1 MTHMYRQMTT
11 LQKKELPKNQKPL
24 RGFLQPVLLS
34 VLLVYSLACL
44 PSYSNAGQGVDSNTI
59 TSGTTT
65 TTSTGTATSE
75 TVTND
80 DGSETTTLTTPI
92 TTTTTTTTVTQT
104 EVGNIVKNPTFT
116 NSQGGGSSTDWT
128 IAACGGSGCAFGPTH
143 GFMTSYGTGTIT
155 QTQSASDLG
164 IDNDI
169 NAVEAGQGM
178 TFSFGADVRNNF
190 RNQIGGDYSQG
201 GTTDTWSIKLEIFDE
216 EGTLLGDETI
226 GVTGGA
232 NIGST
237 LQTNQTE
244 TGTLHIDSGSIVN
257 SGTITL
263 SGIDNG
269 YWAGYYGPRFN
280 NIFTTFLYNEIETEI
295 STSLSY
301 SELIST
307 VSCEILGTCITEV
320 TDILTEDASLLD
332 NTTTAVDTE
341 LSAPAEIQEIAEL
354 PSAGPSET
362 TEVSTTAMAPP
373 PMEIAPIQV
382 APVMEMPAPA
392 TEMQVAAANIEMEIN
407 NDLGQSLDTTP
418 EAESGTDTQVEPEPT
433 TPEPQQG
440 PQETT
445 ETESQPEPEG
455 NTESSES
462 NESKGDES
470 SDKEPEKAE
479 VKSQPKSTV
488 RENKSKPRTETKT
501 KPKPK
506 SVKQKRQAKQKAARK
521 IVKNMGD
528 KGKYEGGNQLKTLVI
543 MSVLGDSKSF
553 FNAQRHIPDTP
564 NFFSADRIPD
574 NTIADNTGAAYYM
587 IGGSDVAH
595 RALVD
600 SQYK

>member
-1 MTHMYRQMTT
+1 MLMNMYPQMTI
-11 LQKKELPKNQKPL
+11 LKKKELLKNQMNL
-24 RGFLQPVLLS
+24 LGYQLQLLS
-34 VLLVYSLACL
+34 LVCLLSFLVL
-44 PSYSNAGQGVDSNTI
+44 PSPSNAQQGVNSNTI
-59 TSGTTT
+59 TSSTEVITTT
-65 TTSTGTATSE
+65 GEPTSE
-75 TVTND
+75 TIVNQ
-80 DGSETTTLTTPI
+80 DGSETTIITTPV
-92 TTTTTTTTVTQT
+92 TTTTNTTTVTQT
-104 EVGNIVKNPTFT
+104 EVDNIITNPTFT
-116 NSQGGGSSTDWT
+116 NDQGAGSSEGWDLD
-128 IAACGGSGCAFGPTH
+128 ACGGTGCNFGPTH
-143 GFMTSYGTGTIT
+143 GFMTSFGTATIS
-155 QTQSASDLG
+155 QSKTASDLG
-164 IDNDI
+164 LGDNMNI
-169 NAVEAGQGM
+169 EEATQGM
-178 TFSFGADVRNNF
+178 SFSFGADVRNTYK
-190 RNQIGGDYSQG
+190 NQIGGNYSQG
-201 GTTDTWSIKLEIFDE
+201 GTTDTWSIKLEIFDPD
-216 EGTLLGDETI
+216 GNLLGDETI

-244 TGTLHIDSGSIVN
+244 TGTLHIDSGNIVN

-263 SGIDNG
+263 SGIENG

-295 STSLSY
+295 STSLTY

-307 VSCEILGTCITEV
+307 VSCEILGTCVTEV

-332 NTTTAVDTE
+332 NTTAAVETQ

-354 PSAGPSET
+354 PSDGPSET
-362 TEVSTTAMAPP
+362 TEVSTTTMAPP
-373 PMEIAPIQV
+373 PMEIASIQIE
-382 APVMEMPAPA
+382 PVMDMPVPT
-392 TEMQVAAANIEMEIN
+392 TEMQVEVANIEMEMN
-407 NDLGQSLDTTP
+407 NDLGQSMDTAT
-418 EAESGTDTQVEPEPT
+418 EAQSGTDSQVESEST
-433 TPEPQQG
+433 TSEPQQ
-440 PQETT
+440 QEASTESETKT
-445 ETESQPEPEG
+445 ETET

-479 VKSQPKSTV
+479 VKPEPKSTV
-488 RENKSKPRTETKT
+488 REPKSKPRTETKA

>member
-1 MTHMYRQMTT
+1 MNAPTITPK
-11 LQKKELPKNQKPL
+11 KKELPKHLPIFHMFPL
-24 RGFLQPVLLS
+24 WALFWVS
-34 VLLVYSLACL
+34 LVCSLVFL
-44 PSYSNAGQGVDSNTI
+44 PSYSNAGNGVDSNTI

-65 TTSTGTATSE
+65 ITSTGTATSE
-75 TVTND
+75 TVTNT
-80 DGSETTTLTTPI
+80 DGSETTTITTP
-92 TTTTTTTTVTQT
+92 TTTTTTTVTVTQT
-104 EVGNIVKNPTFT
+104 QVDNVVSNPNFT
-116 NSQGGGSSTDWT
+116 NELGGGSSTDWN

-164 IDNDI
+164 IDNNI
-169 NAVEAGQGM
+169 SAVEAGQGM

-190 RNQIGGDYSQG
+190 RNQIGGNYSQG

-232 NIGST
+232 NIGDT
-237 LQTNQTE
+237 YQTNQTE
-244 TGTLHIDSGSIVN
+244 TGTLHINSGNIVN
-257 SGTITL
+257 SGTLTL

-295 STSLSY
+295 STSLTY
-301 SELIST
+301 SELVST
-307 VSCEILGTCITEV
+307 VSCEILGTCVTEV

-332 NTTTAVDTE
+332 STTTSIENTLAEPT
-341 LSAPAEIQEIAEL
+341 EIQELPEL

-362 TEVSTTAMAPP
+362 TEVSTPVVAPP

-382 APVMEMPAPA
+382 APVMDMPAST
-392 TEMQVAAANIEMEIN
+392 TEMKVEVANIEMEMN
-407 NDLGQSLDTTP
+407 NDLGQSMDTTTEP
-418 EAESGTDTQVEPEPT
+418 QGGTSDAIESEPT
-433 TPEPQQG
+433 TPEPQQ
-440 PQETT
+440 ETST
-445 ETESQPEPEG
+445 ESEPESQPEPEG
-455 NTESSES
+455 STESSES

-479 VKSQPKSTV
+479 VKSEPKSTV
-488 RENKSKPRTETKT
+488 REPKAKPRTETKT
-501 KPKPK
+501 KSKPK

-553 FNAQRHIPDTP
+553 FNDQRVIPDTP

-574 NTIADNTGAAYYM
+574 NTIADNAGAAYYM
-587 IGGSDVAH
+587 IGGSDIAH

>member
-1 MTHMYRQMTT
+1 MTHMYHQMITP
-11 LQKKELPKNQKPL
+11 QKKEIPKNQKAL
-24 RGFLQPVLLS
+24 HGFLPQLS
-34 VLLVYSLACL
+34 LVLLVCSLVFL

-75 TVTND
+75 TVIND

-104 EVGNIVKNPTFT
+104 QVDNIVSNPNFT
-116 NSQGGGSSTDWT
+116 NELGGGSSTDWNL
-128 IAACGGSGCAFGPTH
+128 AACGGSGCAFGPTH

-178 TFSFGADVRNNF
+178 TFSFGADVRNDF
-190 RNQIGGDYSQG
+190 RNQIGGNYSQG
-201 GTTDTWSIKLEIFDE
+201 GTTDTWSIKLEIFDPD
-216 EGTLLGDETI
+216 GNLLGDETI

-244 TGTLHIDSGSIVN
+244 TGTLHIDSGNIVN

-295 STSLSY
+295 STSLTY

-307 VSCEILGTCITEV
+307 VSCEILGTCVTEV

-332 NTTTAVDTE
+332 NTTAAVETQ

-354 PSAGPSET
+354 PSDGPSET
-362 TEVSTTAMAPP
+362 TEVSTTTMAPP
-373 PMEIAPIQV
+373 PMEIASIQIE
-382 APVMEMPAPA
+382 PVMDMPVPT
-392 TEMQVAAANIEMEIN
+392 TEMQVEVANIEMEMN
-407 NDLGQSLDTTP
+407 NDLGQSMDTAT
-418 EAESGTDTQVEPEPT
+418 EAQSGTDSQVESEST
-433 TPEPQQG
+433 TSEPQQ
-440 PQETT
+440 QEASTESETKT
-445 ETESQPEPEG
+445 ETET

-479 VKSQPKSTV
+479 VKPEPKSTV
-488 RENKSKPRTETKT
+488 REPKSKPRTETKA

>member
-1 MTHMYRQMTT
+1 MTQLHMYHQMTIP
-11 LQKKELPKNQKPL
+11 QKKETPKS
-24 RGFLQPVLLS
+24 QPILHGLMSLVLLCS
-34 VLLVYSLACL
+34 LLVF
-44 PSYSNAGQGVDSNTI
+44 PSYSNAGDGVDSNTI

-75 TVTND
+75 TVSND

-104 EVGNIVKNPTFT
+104 GVSNVVKNPNFT
-116 NSQGGGSSTDWT
+116 NHLGGGSSTDWT
-128 IAACGGSGCAFGPTH
+128 MEACGGNGCAFGPTH
-143 GFMTSYGTGTIT
+143 GFRTSHGTGRIS
-155 QTQSASDLG
+155 QTQNAVDLG
-164 IDNDI
+164 LTSGIS
-169 NAVEAGQGM
+169 ATEAGQGM
-178 TFSFGADVRNNF
+178 TFSFGADVRNDF
-190 RNQIGGDYSQG
+190 RNQIGNNYSQG
-201 GTTDTWSIKLEIFDE
+201 GTTDSWSITLEIFDE
-216 EGTLLGDETI
+216 VGNSLGDETI

-237 LQTNQTE
+237 YQTNQTE
-244 TGTLHIDSGSIVN
+244 TGTLHIN
-257 SGTITL
+257 SGNFIASGEITL
-263 SGIDNG
+263 EGRDLGNWG
-269 YWAGYYGPRFN
+269 GYYGPRFN

-295 STSLSY
+295 STALTY
-301 SELIST
+301 TELVST
-307 VSCEILGTCITEV
+307 VSCEILGTCVTEV

-332 NTTTAVDTE
+332 NTTATVETN

-362 TEVSTTAMAPP
+362 TEVSATTISPP
-373 PMEIAPIQV
+373 PMEIASIQIE
-382 APVMEMPAPA
+382 PVTDMSVPS
-392 TEMQVAAANIEMEIN
+392 TEMQVEVTNIEMEMN
-407 NDLGQSLDTTP
+407 NDLEQSMDTAT
-418 EAESGTDTQVEPEPT
+418 EAQSGTDSQVEPEST
-433 TPEPQQG
+433 TPEPQQ
-440 PQETT
+440 EASTESESKT
-445 ETESQPEPEG
+445 ETET

-470 SDKEPEKAE
+470 SDKESEKAD

-488 RENKSKPRTETKT
+488 RENKSKPRTEAKTKT
-501 KPKPK
+501 KPK

-553 FNAQRHIPDTP
+553 FNDQRHIPDTP
-564 NFFSADRIPD
+564 NFFSSDRIPD
-574 NTIADNTGAAYYM
+574 NSIADNTGAAYYM

>member
-1 MTHMYRQMTT
+1 MNAPTITPK
-11 LQKKELPKNQKPL
+11 KKELPKHRPIFHMFPL
-24 RGFLQPVLLS
+24 WALFWVS
-34 VLLVYSLACL
+34 LVCSLVFL

-65 TTSTGTATSE
+65 ITSTGTATSE
-75 TVTND
+75 TVTNT
-80 DGSETTTLTTPI
+80 DGSETTTITTP
-92 TTTTTTTTVTQT
+92 TTTTTTTVTVTQT
-104 EVGNIVKNPTFT
+104 QVDNVVSNPNFT
-116 NSQGGGSSTDWT
+116 NELGGGSSTDWN

-164 IDNDI
+164 IDNNI
-169 NAVEAGQGM
+169 SAVEAGQGM

-190 RNQIGGDYSQG
+190 RNQIGGNYSQG

-232 NIGST
+232 NIGDT
-237 LQTNQTE
+237 YQTNQTE
-244 TGTLHIDSGSIVN
+244 TGTLHINSGNIVN
-257 SGTITL
+257 SGTLTL

-295 STSLSY
+295 STSLTY
-301 SELIST
+301 SELVST
-307 VSCEILGTCITEV
+307 VSCEILGTCVTEV

-332 NTTTAVDTE
+332 STTTSIENTLAEPT
-341 LSAPAEIQEIAEL
+341 EIQELPEL

-362 TEVSTTAMAPP
+362 TEVSTPVVAPP

-382 APVMEMPAPA
+382 APVMDMPAST
-392 TEMQVAAANIEMEIN
+392 TEMQVEVANIEMEMN
-407 NDLGQSLDTTP
+407 NDLGQSMDTTTEP
-418 EAESGTDTQVEPEPT
+418 QGGTSDAIESEPT
-433 TPEPQQG
+433 TPEPQQ
-440 PQETT
+440 ETST
-445 ETESQPEPEG
+445 ESEPESQPEPEG
-455 NTESSES
+455 STESSES

-479 VKSQPKSTV
+479 VKSEPKSTV
-488 RENKSKPRTETKT
+488 REPKAKPRTETKT
-501 KPKPK
+501 KSKPK

-528 KGKYEGGNQLKTLVI
+528 KGKYEGGNQLKTLVN

-553 FNAQRHIPDTP
+553 FSDQRVIPDTP

-574 NTIADNTGAAYYM
+574 NTIADNAGAAYYM
-587 IGGSDVAH
+587 IGGSDIAH